1 MGFVSLRLSK
11 DFHILRCS
19 FVTDIAKANVK
30 NVSMTPESLTR
41 TVQEFLTEASGAV
54 VLENGAVMFDLA
66 EAKYSISGEYN
77 KCLLHLW
84 SAERNTV
91 RRVLDAEVKSGTLR
105 LAVQRLGQAHPTK
118 LEICRERDRRSP
130 SAKRAAR
137 AAYEHKLRR
146 AIERHFPGFSISRL
160 TSGVD
165 LEKSFGPIYARGLI
179 RQGQTAFAVLGV
191 NASEMQSSID
201 AALTFGILW
210 LDVCRQNPHF
220 SPQKARREMGHPS
233 WDGLVE
239 GLIVFVPAECS
250 ALVRERMANL
260 NRGAAK
266 WRLFEF
272 DERHDALV
280 EIDCTDRGNV
290 ATRLVHATNETA
302 ALERFAES
310 IARVRTVLPN
320 CEVAVL
326 SPAEISFRWR
336 GLEFARARMGA
347 EAITFQSRQEIVF
360 GVGAEERV
368 LEDRNWALFVQLVT
382 ALRDARHLYGPRGNR
397 LFRMHPERWLES
409 LVRADV
415 SMIDERLE
423 TESVY
428 SQVPAFSAADRA
440 MIDVLTLTRDARLAV
455 VELKADED
463 IHLPLQGLDYWARVQ
478 WHHSRGEFL
487 KFGYFGGRELSAGS
501 PLLFL
506 VAPALHV
513 HPSTDVILRYIS
525 PEIEWAF
532 VGIDERWREG
542 VRVVFRKRS
551 DHRDTGSRRTSV
563 EVA

>member
-1 MGFVSLRLSK
+1 MSLIPCARR
-11 DFHILRCS
+11 ILG
-19 FVTDIAKANVK
+19 V
-30 NVSMTPESLTR
+30 TPEILSQ
-41 TVQEFLTEASGAV
+41 TVQEFLSDASDAMVLEEGAV
-54 VLENGAVMFDLA
+54 VFDLA

-77 KCLLHLW
+77 RCLLHLW
-84 SAERNTV
+84 SSERNTV
-91 RRVLDAEVKSGTLR
+91 RRVLDAEVKNGTLR
-105 LAVQRLGQAHPTK
+105 LAVQRLGQARPTK

-130 SAKRAAR
+130 SAKKAAR

-146 AIERHFPGFSISRL
+146 AIERHFPGFTISRL

-179 RQGQTAFAVLGV
+179 RRGQSGFAILGV
-191 NASEMQSSID
+191 NASETQASID

-210 LDVCRQNPHF
+210 MDVCRGGSQVSQN
-220 SPQKARREMGHPS
+220 RRDLGHPTS
-233 WDGLVE
+233 GYSTCFVE
-239 GLIVFVPAECS
+239 GLILFVPAGRS

-272 DERHDALV
+272 DERQDAAAEV
-280 EIDCTDRGNV
+280 DCADRGNV
-290 ATRLVHATNETA
+290 STRLVHATNETA
-302 ALERFAES
+302 ALERFASS
-310 IARVRTVLPN
+310 IARVRGILPN

-336 GLEFARARMGA
+336 GLEFARVRVGA
-347 EAITFQSRQEIVF
+347 EAVTFQSGQEIVF
-360 GVGAEERV
+360 GIGAEERV
-368 LEDRNWALFVQLVT
+368 LEDRNFLHFVNLLT
-382 ALRDARHLYGPRGNR
+382 ALRDARHPYGPRQDR

-409 LVRADV
+409 LVVTDV
-415 SMIDERLE
+415 SVIDERLE

-440 MIDVLTLTRDARLAV
+440 MIDVLTLTREGRLAV

-463 IHLPLQGLDYWARVQ
+463 IHLPLQGLDYWARVK
-478 WHHSRGEFL
+478 WHHGRQEFL
-487 KFGYFGGRELSAGS
+487 KFGYFGGRELSAES

-513 HPSTDVILRYIS
+513 HPATDTILRYIS

-542 VRVVFRKRS
+542 ARAVFRKRAGSS
-551 DHRDTGSRRTSV
+551 DFQLPI
-563 EVA
+563 AN